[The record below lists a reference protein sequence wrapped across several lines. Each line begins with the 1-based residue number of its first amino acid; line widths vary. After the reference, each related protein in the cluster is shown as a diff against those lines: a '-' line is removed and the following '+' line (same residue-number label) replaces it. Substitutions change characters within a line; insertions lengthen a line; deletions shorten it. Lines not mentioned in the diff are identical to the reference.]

1 MRDLLTALAG
11 AIVLVLIA
19 ALAVPPF
26 IDWTAHRAIID
37 RTLSQSLGV
46 PVQSQGRVEVRLL
59 PSPRLRVDRLVIGGR
74 DGPALDARFVKAE
87 IALAPLLKGEA
98 RFTETRV
105 GRAEIRLPVREGE
118 SIRLPRGL
126 LDGLRDK
133 DLAIE
138 NLQIQQF
145 LVTTAVLATG
155 RTDQFTA
162 DDVQVQAPALIGP
175 WRVEATSGGVPFRAV
190 SGTPDPEGRLP
201 VKISGGGDAFPL
213 FEVDARF
220 GLVPDE
226 ADAEA
231 SVVRAE
237 GSARLV
243 VGPPSQA
250 AGAYLPFTLA
260 GTFKSRGT
268 QVRFDQASLDVDPG
282 GKALRLEGGG
292 RLDLH
297 QWRAALALK
306 ARRLDLDAFL
316 TSTEGGALLA
326 RGLPR
331 GGWGLPVMLD
341 FDVAVDS
348 AAFGAAEWSDLAVA
362 GTAERGG
369 GLLLRRLAAT
379 APGEARITASGEIE
393 GSPLRLTG
401 PVSLVARQSD
411 GLGRLLRRLGAEGP
425 WLGLLDGRPIDLSAD
440 VAASPSDFSLRNLR
454 AGIGAARLSGNA
466 RYVAPETGARGRFEA
481 QLVASGLDIAALP
494 PSGTALS
501 SLQTMDLSL
510 TLQARDVRFGAVGS
524 GAGTIAARIQ
534 SDGTRLVVDSLD
546 VTDLAGASAKL
557 SGAIA
562 ADGTGRIAGKLQAP
576 VAAPLVGLLERVWS
590 DALQAVP
597 AFLRAAPLD
606 LAVTLDRDAPDSG
619 VLRVQA
625 NGKAGG
631 GTLDLAVRSRDGRL
645 VAGSGTLTTP
655 RAGTWF
661 GRADIPGLQQPA
673 ELRLTAEP
681 RGPVA
686 ELRLPTA
693 PQGSG
698 FAVTLA
704 GTVAGVTLSTDQP
717 ILLPA
722 TGLAPEGGRIALR
735 GADIAPFLALAGA
748 ARLDPG
754 AWAADLTAT
763 LSAEGGDPQ
772 AAVAGTVA
780 GAAVESTLIRAG
792 DGALRGSARLARLSL
807 PRLAAA
813 LLMPQEGGRAGPLP
827 PRPQG
832 SLDIAVASLDL
843 GRGLVA
849 SDAAF
854 TVGLEPDSLT
864 LGGLTARLAEGR
876 LSGSATL
883 ARRGDS
889 LAVTGEGSAEDLSLS
904 GLSGGRALTGR
915 LTAGLRFAASAEA
928 LPALASNLAGNGRL
942 TLKDLAVSGLD
953 PAALGRALA
962 VAAEMEDPLREGRL
976 GALVSQ
982 ELAKAGAQAP
992 APVSAPATIVG
1003 GVLRAGP
1010 LDVDLG
1016 PARWAGSVSEDLRDG
1031 RLDARG
1037 TLTGG
1042 AVPPGWPAGPP
1053 SVQYAL
1059 TGGLADPGRAVDV
1072 GPLSTGLA
1080 AFVLQRELETLELN
1094 EADQIE
1100 RQRRRDRIEFDKARV
1115 AAQKAYAD
1123 KLAAEEAER
1132 QARERSE
1139 TPAATPPEPVA
1150 PQP

>member
-11 AIVLVLIA
+11 VIVLVLIA

-26 IDWTAHRAIID
+26 IDWTAHRAYLD
-37 RTLSQSLGV
+37 HTLSQSLGV
-46 PVQSQGRVEVRLL
+46 PVQSQGRIEVRLL
-59 PSPRLRVDRLVIGGR
+59 PSPRLRADRLFVGGR
-74 DGPALDARFVKAE
+74 AGPALDLRFVKSE

-98 RFTETRV
+98 RFTETRI
-105 GRAEIRLPVREGE
+105 GRAEIRLPVSEGE

-126 LDGLRDK
+126 LDGLRAK

-138 NLQIQQF
+138 NLQIHQF
-145 LVTTAVLATG
+145 LVTTAVLSTG

-162 DDVQVQAPALIGP
+162 DDVRVQAPALIGP

-201 VKISGGGDAFPL
+201 VKISGGGDASPL

-220 GLVPDE
+220 ALVPDDT
-226 ADAEA
+226 DAEA
-231 SVVRAE
+231 SIVKAE
-237 GSARLV
+237 GGARLV

-260 GTFKSRGT
+260 GAFKSRGT
-268 QVRFDQASLDVDPG
+268 QVRFDQTSLEVDPG
-282 GKALRLEGGG
+282 GKALRLEGSG

-297 QWRAALALK
+297 QWRASLALK

-316 TSTEGGALLA
+316 TSTEGGAFLA

-348 AAFGAAEWSDLAVA
+348 AAFGGAEWSDLGAA

-379 APGEARITASGEIE
+379 APGEALVTASGEIE
-393 GSPLRLTG
+393 GAPLRLTG
-401 PVSLVARQSD
+401 PVSLLAKRSD
-411 GLGRLLRRLGAEGP
+411 ELGRLLRRLGAESP
-425 WLGLLDGRPIDLSAD
+425 LLGLLDGRPIDVSAD
-440 VAASPSDFSLRNLR
+440 VAASSADFSLRNLR
-454 AGIGAARLSGNA
+454 AGFGAARVSGNA
-466 RYVAPETGARGRFEA
+466 RYIAPETGARGRFEA
-481 QLVASGLDIAALP
+481 QLLASGLDIAALP
-494 PSGTALS
+494 PLGTTLSALQN
-501 SLQTMDLSL
+501 LDLSL
-510 TLQARDVRFGAVGS
+510 TLQAKDVRFGAVGS

-534 SDGTRLVVDSLD
+534 SDGSRLVVDSLD

-557 SGAIA
+557 SGSIA
-562 ADGTGRIAGKLQAP
+562 ADGAGRIAGQLQAAA
-576 VAAPLVGLLERVWS
+576 AAPLIGLLERVWT
-590 DALQAVP
+590 DELQAVP
-597 AFLRAAPLD
+597 AFLRTAPLD
-606 LAVTLDRDAPDSG
+606 LAVSVDRDAPESG
-619 VLRVQA
+619 GLRVQA
-625 NGKAGG
+625 KGKAGG
-631 GTLDLAVRSRDGRL
+631 GSLDLSVRSRDGRF
-645 VAGSGTLTTP
+645 VAGSGTLSTP
-655 RAGTWF
+655 RAGAWF

-673 ELRLTAEP
+673 ELRFTAEP

-686 ELRLPTA
+686 ELRLPKE
-693 PQGSG
+693 PQGTG
-698 FAVTLA
+698 FAVTVT
-704 GTVAGVTLSTDQP
+704 GNVAGLTVTTDQP
-717 ILLPA
+717 ILLSA
-722 TGLAPEGGRIALR
+722 KGAAPEGGRVSLR
-735 GADIAPFLALAGA
+735 GADIAPFLTLAGA

-754 AWAADLTAT
+754 TWPADLAAS
-763 LSAEGGDPQ
+763 LSSEGGDPQ
-772 AAVAGTVA
+772 AAITGTVA
-780 GAAVESTLIRAG
+780 GAAVEGTLARAG
-792 DGALRGSARLARLSL
+792 DGALHGRARLARLSL
-807 PRLAAA
+807 PRLAAS
-813 LLMPQEGGRAGPLP
+813 LLMAQEGGRAGPLP

-832 SLDIAVASLDL
+832 SLAMSVASLDL
-843 GRGLVA
+843 GRGFMA

-854 TVGLEPDSLT
+854 TLGVEPDSLT
-864 LGGLTARLAEGR
+864 LGGLTARLADGR

-883 ARRGDS
+883 VRRGDT
-889 LAVTGEGSAEDLSLS
+889 LAVTGQGNAEDLSLA

-915 LTAGLRFAASAEA
+915 LTAGLRFAASAES
-928 LPALASNLAGNGRL
+928 LPALAGNLAGSGRL
-942 TLKDLAVSGLD
+942 TLKDLALSRLD
-953 PAALGRALA
+953 PAALGRALTLA
-962 VAAEMEDPLREGRL
+962 VEAEDPLREGQL

-982 ELAKAGAQAP
+982 ELGKAGAQAS

-1010 LDVDLG
+1010 LDIGLG

-1031 RLDARG
+1031 RLDAHG

-1042 AVPPGWPAGPP
+1042 AVPQGWPAGPP

-1059 TGGLADPGRAVDV
+1059 TGTLADPARNVDA

-1094 EADQIE
+1094 EADQVE
-1100 RQRRRDRIEFDKARV
+1100 RQRRRDRIEFDKAR
-1115 AAQKAYAD
+1115 AAALKAYAD

-1139 TPAATPPEPVA
+1139 APALAAPEPVS

>member
-26 IDWTAHRAIID
+26 IDWTAHRAFID

-59 PSPRLRVDRLVIGGR
+59 PSPRLRVDRLVVGGR
-74 DGPALDARFVKAE
+74 DGPALDARFVKSE

-105 GRAEIRLPVREGE
+105 GRAEIRLPVSEGE
-118 SIRLPRGL
+118 SVHLPRGL
-126 LDGLRDK
+126 LDGLRTK

-145 LVTTAVLATG
+145 LVTTAVRATG

-162 DDVQVQAPALIGP
+162 DDVRVQAPSLVGP

-201 VKISGGGDAFPL
+201 VKISGGGDASPL

-220 GLVPDE
+220 GLALDDTDS
-226 ADAEA
+226 DA
-231 SVVRAE
+231 SIVRAE
-237 GSARLV
+237 GTARLV

-250 AGAYLPFTLA
+250 AGAYLPFTLSGA
-260 GTFKSRGT
+260 FKSRGT
-268 QVRFDQASLDVDPG
+268 QVRFDQASVDIDPG
-282 GKALRLEGGG
+282 GKTLHLEGTG

-297 QWRAALALK
+297 QWRAALSLK

-326 RGLPR
+326 RGIPR

-341 FDVAVDS
+341 LDVAVDS
-348 AAFGAAEWSDLAVA
+348 AAFGAAEWSDIAVA

-369 GLLLRRLAAT
+369 GLLIRRLAAT
-379 APGEARITASGEIE
+379 GPGEARITASGEIE
-393 GSPLRLTG
+393 GAPLRLTG
-401 PVSLVARQSD
+401 PVSLLAKQSD
-411 GLGRLLRRLGAEGP
+411 ALGRLLRRLGAEGP
-425 WLGLLDGRPIDLSAD
+425 WLSLFDGRALDLSAD
-440 VAASPSDFSLRNLR
+440 VAASPSDLSLRNLR
-454 AGIGAARLSGNA
+454 AGFGTARLSGNA
-466 RYVAPETGARGRFEA
+466 RYVAPEAGTRGRFEA
-481 QLVASGLDIAALP
+481 QLLASGLDIAALP

-501 SLQTMDLSL
+501 ALRDMDLAL
-510 TLQARDVRFGAVGS
+510 TLQAKDVRFGSVGS

-534 SDGTRLVVDSLD
+534 SDGGRLVVDSLD
-546 VTDLAGASAKL
+546 VSDLAGASAKL
-557 SGAIA
+557 SGSLA
-562 ADGTGRIAGKLQAP
+562 ADGTGRIAGRLQAP
-576 VAAPLVGLLERVWS
+576 AAAPLVGLLERVWS
-590 DALQAVP
+590 DELQAVP
-597 AFLRAAPLD
+597 AFLRTAPLD
-606 LAVTLDRDAPDSG
+606 LAVVLDRDAPESG
-619 VLRVQA
+619 GLRVQA
-625 NGKAGG
+625 KGKAGG
-631 GTLDLAVRSRDGRL
+631 GTLDLAVRSRDGRFL
-645 VAGSGTLTTP
+645 AGNGTLSTPHAGS
-655 RAGTWF
+655 WF
-661 GRADIPGLQQPA
+661 GRTDIPGLQQPA
-673 ELRLTAEP
+673 DLRFTAEP
-681 RGPVA
+681 RGAVS
-686 ELRLPTA
+686 ELRLPKE
-693 PQGSG
+693 PEGMG
-698 FAVTLA
+698 FALTVA
-704 GTVAGVTLSTDQP
+704 GTVAGLSIGTDQP

-722 TGLAPEGGRIALR
+722 KGAAPEGGRITLR
-735 GADIAPFLALAGA
+735 TADLAPFLTLAGA
-748 ARLDPG
+748 ARLEPG
-754 AWAADLTAT
+754 AWPADLTAT
-763 LSAEGGDPQ
+763 LSADGGDPQ
-772 AAVAGTVA
+772 AAVSGAIAGS
-780 GAAVESTLIRAG
+780 AVEGTLIRGG
-792 DGALRGSARLARLSL
+792 DGALRGRARLAQLSL

-813 LLMPQEGGRAGPLP
+813 LLMPLEGGRPGPLP
-827 PRPQG
+827 ARPQG
-832 SLDIAVASLDL
+832 SLDLGVARLDL

-854 TVGLEPDSLT
+854 TFGLEPDTLT
-864 LGGLTARLAEGR
+864 LGGLTARLADGR

-889 LAVTGEGSAEDLSLS
+889 LAVTGEGSAEDLSL
-904 GLSGGRALTGR
+904 GALSGGRALTGR
-915 LTAGLRFAASAEA
+915 LTAGMRFAASANA
-928 LPALASNLAGNGRL
+928 LPALAANLAGSGRL

-962 VAAEMEDPLREGRL
+962 LAAEAEDPLREGRL

-982 ELAKAGAQAP
+982 ELGKAGAQAP

-1010 LDVDLG
+1010 LDIDLG
-1016 PARWAGSVSEDLRDG
+1016 PARWTGSVTEDLREG

-1037 TLTGG
+1037 TLAGG

-1059 TGGLADPGRAVDV
+1059 TGSLADPARSLDA
-1072 GPLSTGLA
+1072 GPLATGLA
-1080 AFVLQRELETLELN
+1080 AFVLQRELESLELN

-1100 RQRRRDRIEFDKARV
+1100 RQRRRDRIELDKTR
-1115 AAQKAYAD
+1115 AAALKAYAD

-1139 TPAATPPEPVA
+1139 APAPAAPEPVS

>member
-26 IDWTAHRAIID
+26 IDWTAHRAFID
-37 RTLSQSLGV
+37 HTLSQSLGV
-46 PVQSQGRVEVRLL
+46 PVQSQGKVEVRLL
-59 PSPRLRVDRLVIGGR
+59 PSPRLRVDRLVVGGR
-74 DGPALDARFVKAE
+74 EGPALDARFVKAE

-98 RFTETRV
+98 RFTETRI
-105 GRAEIRLPVREGE
+105 GRAEIRLPVSGGE

-126 LDGLRDK
+126 LDGLRAK

-145 LVTTAVLATG
+145 LVTTAVLSTG

-162 DDVQVQAPALIGP
+162 DEVRVQAPALIGP
-175 WRVEATSGGVPFRAV
+175 WRIEATSGGVPFRAV

-201 VKISGGGDAFPL
+201 VKISGGGDASPL
-213 FEVDARF
+213 FEVDAKF
-220 GLVPDE
+220 GLALD
-226 ADAEA
+226 DTDSDA
-231 SVVRAE
+231 SVVKAE

-268 QVRFDQASLDVDPG
+268 QVRFDQASLEVDPG
-282 GKALRLEGGG
+282 GKTLRLEGTG

-297 QWRAALALK
+297 LWRASLALK

-326 RGLPR
+326 RGIPR

-341 FDVAVDS
+341 FDAAVDS
-348 AAFGAAEWSDLAVA
+348 AAFGGAEWSDIAVA

-379 APGEARITASGEIE
+379 APGETRIAASGEIE
-393 GSPLRLTG
+393 GAPFQLTG
-401 PVSLVARQSD
+401 PVSILSKQSD
-411 GLGRLLRRLGAEGP
+411 GLGRLLRRLGVESP
-425 WLGLLDGRPIDLSAD
+425 LLGFLDGRPFDLSAD
-440 VAASPSDFSLRNLR
+440 VAASATDFSLRNLR
-454 AGIGAARLSGNA
+454 AGFGSARLSGNA
-466 RYVAPETGARGRFEA
+466 RYIAAEGGTRGRFEA
-481 QLVASGLDIAALP
+481 QVLASGLDIAALP
-494 PSGTALS
+494 PLGTTLSALRD
-501 SLQTMDLSL
+501 TDLTL
-510 TLQARDVRFGAVGS
+510 TLQAKDVRFGAVGS

-534 SDGTRLVVDSLD
+534 SDGSRLVVDSLD

-557 SGAIA
+557 SGSIA

-576 VAAPLVGLLERVWS
+576 AAAPLVGLLERVWS
-590 DALQAVP
+590 DELQAVP
-597 AFLRAAPLD
+597 AFLRTAPLD
-606 LAVTLDRDAPDSG
+606 LAVVAERDAPEG
-619 VLRVQA
+619 GGLRVQA
-625 NGKAGG
+625 KGKAGG

-645 VAGSGTLTTP
+645 VAGNGTLSTP
-655 RAGTWF
+655 RTGAWF
-661 GRADIPGLQQPA
+661 GRTDIPGLQQPA
-673 ELRLTAEP
+673 ELRVTAEP
-681 RGPVA
+681 RGPAA
-686 ELRLPTA
+686 ELRLPKE
-693 PQGSG
+693 PQGTG
-698 FAVTLA
+698 FAITLA
-704 GTVAGVTLSTDQP
+704 GTVAGLTLGTDQP

-722 TGLAPEGGRIALR
+722 KGAAPEGGRITLR
-735 GADIAPFLALAGA
+735 GADIAPFLTLAGA
-748 ARLDPG
+748 ARLEPG
-754 AWAADLTAT
+754 AWPADLTAT
-763 LSAEGGDPQ
+763 LSSEAGDPQ
-772 AAVAGTVA
+772 AAIAGTVA
-780 GAAVESTLIRAG
+780 GSAVEGTLIRAG
-792 DGALRGSARLARLSL
+792 DGSLHGRARLARLSL
-807 PRLAAA
+807 PRLAAS

-832 SLDIAVASLDL
+832 SLDLNVASLEL
-843 GRGLVA
+843 GRGLLA
-849 SDAAF
+849 SEAAF
-854 TVGLEPDSLT
+854 TFGVEADSLT
-864 LGGLTARLAEGR
+864 LGGLTAKLADGR

-883 ARRGDS
+883 ARRGDT
-889 LAVTGEGSAEDLSLS
+889 LAVTGEGNAEDLSLA

-915 LTAGLRFAASAEA
+915 LTAGLRFAASADS
-928 LPALASNLAGNGRL
+928 LSALAANLGGSGRL
-942 TLKDLAVSGLD
+942 TLKDLAISGLD
-953 PAALGRALA
+953 PAAAGRALA
-962 VAAEMEDPLREGRL
+962 LAAEAEDPLREGRL

-982 ELAKAGAQAP
+982 ELAKAGAQAQG
-992 APVSAPATIVG
+992 PVSAPATIVG

-1010 LDVDLG
+1010 LDIDLG
-1016 PARWAGSVSEDLRDG
+1016 PARWAGSVTEDFRDG
-1031 RLDARG
+1031 RLDVRG

-1042 AVPPGWPAGPP
+1042 AVPQGWPAGPP
-1053 SVQYAL
+1053 AIQYAL
-1059 TGGLADPGRAVDV
+1059 TGTLADPARSVDA

-1094 EADQIE
+1094 EADQVE
-1100 RQRRRDRIEFDKARV
+1100 RQRRRDRIELDKAR
-1115 AAQKAYAD
+1115 AAALKAYAD

-1139 TPAATPPEPVA
+1139 APAPGAPEPAA